1 MLGWKGAGGQ
11 RLQAGPAQHNSCKK
25 ISAGR
30 TTNRRA
36 EQQTEQAEQQTEQ
49 YSIEQMG
56 SLRDMSYL
64 IKSF

>member
-1 MLGWKGAGGQ
+1 MLGWKGVGGQ
-11 RLQAGPAQHNSCKK
+11 RLQAGTAQQTV
-25 ISAGR
+25 GR
-30 TTNRRA
+30 RSLQAEQQTEQA

-49 YSIEQMG
+49 YSIEQMV

>member
-1 MLGWKGAGGQ
+1 MLGWKGVGGQ
-11 RLQAGPAQHNSCKK
+11 RLQAGTAQQDSWKE

-49 YSIEQMG
+49 YSIEQMV

-64 IKSF
+64 IKTF

>member
-1 MLGWKGAGGQ
+1 MKGSGRTEAPS
-11 RLQAGPAQHNSCKK
+11 RHSTTDSCKK

-49 YSIEQMG
+49 YSIEQMD